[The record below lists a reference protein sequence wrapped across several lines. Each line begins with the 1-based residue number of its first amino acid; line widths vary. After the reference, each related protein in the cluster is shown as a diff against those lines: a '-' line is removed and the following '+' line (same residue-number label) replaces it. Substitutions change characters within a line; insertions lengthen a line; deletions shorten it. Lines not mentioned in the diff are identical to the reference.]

1 MKPLDQLK
9 TQLREGEVYRRAD
22 LARWSNAVDR
32 HLLQLQEEGF
42 LKKLSGGL
50 YYRPKHSAFG
60 ATPADDEALVQAF
73 LKDHRFLLTSPNL
86 YNTLGLGT
94 TQLYNETVVYNHK
107 RHGRYKLGGRTFR
120 FAVKPHFP
128 ASPTPEF
135 LLVDVVNNLNQ
146 LAEDKEE
153 ILKRVQDKIRSME
166 KQSLVKA
173 VQEFGNAKARKFFS
187 QTLGDITPHYVHQR
201 LPA

>member
-1 MKPLDQLK
+1 MKPLEQLK
-9 TQLREGEVYRRAD
+9 TQLREGEVYRRAE

-50 YYRPKHSAFG
+50 YYRPKQSAFG
-60 ATPADDEALVQAF
+60 ATPAADEALVQAF

-128 ASPTPEF
+128 AKATEEF
-135 LLVDVVNNLNQ
+135 LLVDVVNNLDQ
-146 LAEDKEE
+146 LAEDRDEL
-153 ILKRVQDKIRSME
+153 LKRVQKKALLMDK
-166 KQSLVKA
+166 KNLFKA
-173 VQEFGNAKARKFFS
+173 VQEFGNARARKFFA
-187 QTLGDITPHYVHQR
+187 QTLGDVTPHHVH
-201 LPA
+201 